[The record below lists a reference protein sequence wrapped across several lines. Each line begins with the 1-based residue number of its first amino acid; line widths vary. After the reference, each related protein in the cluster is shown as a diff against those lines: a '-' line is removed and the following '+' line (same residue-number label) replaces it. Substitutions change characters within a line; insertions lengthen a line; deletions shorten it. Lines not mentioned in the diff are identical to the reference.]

1 MALHITDLTPVA
13 TEEIRTA
20 FRRIVTPIPAPQS
33 IAEIQR
39 LREFEPQSMAG
50 MPPILWD
57 SAEGFLVRDAYG
69 NQWIDLSSGIVVAN
83 VGHAHPDLLAAIRR
97 QLESKMIFSYAFSTK
112 IRRELLQR
120 LVSLAPGEREQPPG
134 YSIQSA
140 IEGRPACIRVGA
152 WPTGS

>member
-33 IAEIQR
+33 IAEIQH

-57 SAEGFLVRDAYG
+57 SAEGF
-69 NQWIDLSSGIVVAN
+69 
-83 VGHAHPDLLAAIRR
+83 
-97 QLESKMIFSYAFSTK
+97 
-112 IRRELLQR
+112 
-120 LVSLAPGEREQPPG
+120 
-134 YSIQSA
+134 
-140 IEGRPACIRVGA
+140 
-152 WPTGS
+152 